1 MEKLK
6 KLTRD
11 ILNNIY
17 KDLYVQNFNINKFR
31 ALELPNSSRLLAL
44 HFIWS
49 ELFDETNIL
58 FTNNDLLIGK
68 KSYKDMQ
75 LEEDKVIIGISKLIL
90 HHYKEKTEYGLN
102 IFILGLYIL
111 NNIPYNVSK
120 KYYFT
125 QRCKIIKKGV
135 LCL

>member
-6 KLTRD
+6 KLTQD
-11 ILNNIY
+11 ILNN
-17 KDLYVQNFNINKFR
+17 LHEESQNFNIDRFR
-31 ALELPNSSRLLAL
+31 VRELPNSPKLIAL
-44 HFIWS
+44 YLIWIN
-49 ELFDETNIL
+49 LFKDKDII
-58 FTNNDLLIGK
+58 FTNNDLLIGE
-68 KSYKDMQ
+68 KSYKDME
-75 LEEDKVIIGISKLIL
+75 LEEDKVIITISKLIL
-90 HHYKEKTEYGLN
+90 YFYKEKSEHGLN

-125 QRCKIIKKGV
+125 QKCKIIKKGV